1 MQMGVVEKS
10 LSPCVEHR
18 EESDLRPQMLGI
30 GRNGAQCL
38 AGRPKQNVVDDV
50 LILKGN
56 GCDWL
61 RHSEDHME
69 ILGVEKLGST
79 IIQPLGAS
87 QRLAFWAVAISAR
100 IITDALVVTA
110 ITVLDVAAK
119 RRGSTQ
125 LNGAHD
131 RLRRSGG
138 THPRLPAR
146 SGPPAPTQKCF
157 GGVGFGSAGT
167 RCGSRSRGLDVAQT
181 LLVAIRKYLAVVARL
196 R

>member
-1 MQMGVVEKS
+1 
-10 LSPCVEHR
+10 
-18 EESDLRPQMLGI
+18 MLGI

-38 AGRPKQNVVDDV
+38 AGRPEQNVVDDV

-61 RHSEDHME
+61 WHSEDHME

-87 QRLAFWAVAISAR
+87 QRLTFWAVAITAR

-119 RRGSTQ
+119 RGGSTQ

-131 RLRRSGG
+131 ATL
-138 THPRLPAR
+138 
-146 SGPPAPTQKCF
+146 C
-157 GGVGFGSAGT
+157 SA
-167 RCGSRSRGLDVAQT
+167 
-181 LLVAIRKYLAVVARL
+181 
-196 R
+196 

>member
-38 AGRPKQNVVDDV
+38 AGRPEQNVIDDV

-87 QRLAFWAVAISAR
+87 QRLAFWAVAISTR

-110 ITVLDVAAK
+110 ITVLDVSTE

-131 RLRRSGG
+131 ATL
-138 THPRLPAR
+138 
-146 SGPPAPTQKCF
+146 C
-157 GGVGFGSAGT
+157 SA
-167 RCGSRSRGLDVAQT
+167 
-181 LLVAIRKYLAVVARL
+181 
-196 R
+196 

>member
-1 MQMGVVEKS
+1 MPSGEMPPPGRTQCRWGWWRRACPHVWSTAK
-10 LSPCVEHR
+10 
-18 EESDLRPQMLGI
+18 ESDLRPQMLGI

-38 AGRPKQNVVDDV
+38 AGRPEQNVVDDV

-61 RHSEDHME
+61 RHREDHME

-87 QRLAFWAVAISAR
+87 QRLAFWTVAISAR

-110 ITVLDVAAK
+110 VTLLDVSTK

-131 RLRRSGG
+131 ATL
-138 THPRLPAR
+138 
-146 SGPPAPTQKCF
+146 C
-157 GGVGFGSAGT
+157 SA
-167 RCGSRSRGLDVAQT
+167 
-181 LLVAIRKYLAVVARL
+181 
-196 R
+196 

>member
-1 MQMGVVEKS
+1 MQMGMVGHRG
-10 LSPCVEHR
+10 SPCVEHR

-30 GRNGAQCL
+30 SRNGAQCL
-38 AGRPKQNVVDDV
+38 AGRPEQNVVDDV

-56 GCDWL
+56 GGDWL
-61 RHSEDHME
+61 RDSEDHME

-79 IIQPLGAS
+79 IIQPFGAS

-131 RLRRSGG
+131 ATL
-138 THPRLPAR
+138 
-146 SGPPAPTQKCF
+146 C
-157 GGVGFGSAGT
+157 SA
-167 RCGSRSRGLDVAQT
+167 
-181 LLVAIRKYLAVVARL
+181 
-196 R
+196 

>member
-1 MQMGVVEKS
+1 MQMGMMRQGR
-10 LSPCVEHR
+10 SPGVKHR
-18 EESDLRPQMLGI
+18 EESDLRAQMLGI

-38 AGRPKQNVVDDV
+38 AGRAEQNVVDDV

-110 ITVLDVAAK
+110 ITVLDVATK

-131 RLRRSGG
+131 ATL
-138 THPRLPAR
+138 
-146 SGPPAPTQKCF
+146 C
-157 GGVGFGSAGT
+157 SA
-167 RCGSRSRGLDVAQT
+167 
-181 LLVAIRKYLAVVARL
+181 
-196 R
+196 

>member
-1 MQMGVVEKS
+1 MSCVRVLEKS

-38 AGRPKQNVVDDV
+38 AGRPEQNVVDDV

-87 QRLAFWAVAISAR
+87 QRLTFWAVAISAR

-110 ITVLDVAAK
+110 ITVLDVAASAAVP
-119 RRGSTQ
+119 GSCSR
-125 LNGAHD
+125 AD
-131 RLRRSGG
+131 R
-138 THPRLPAR
+138 PAR
-146 SGPPAPTQKCF
+146 DRAAARPPPPADS
-157 GGVGFGSAGT
+157 GRA
-167 RCGSRSRGLDVAQT
+167 
-181 LLVAIRKYLAVVARL
+181 RKHG
-196 R
+196 

>member
-10 LSPCVEHR
+10 LSPCVEYR
-18 EESDLRPQMLGI
+18 EESDLGPQMLGI
-30 GRNGAQCL
+30 GRNRAQCL
-38 AGRPKQNVVDDV
+38 AGCPEQNVVDDD
-50 LILKGN
+50 LILKRN

-87 QRLAFWAVAISAR
+87 QRLTFWAVAITAR

-131 RLRRSGG
+131 ATL
-138 THPRLPAR
+138 
-146 SGPPAPTQKCF
+146 C
-157 GGVGFGSAGT
+157 SA
-167 RCGSRSRGLDVAQT
+167 
-181 LLVAIRKYLAVVARL
+181 
-196 R
+196 